1 MAAVP
6 PHASEENKCRTR
18 IRIPQK
24 FRRTRN
30 SRRKKKRPARRRFGV
45 RYLIIGL
52 VVIVGGIFA
61 FREVH
66 QRLIYVYEYDARI
79 AGDMVTVSSRVAGW
93 VTKLPVSEG
102 ALIDGDQMLVK
113 IDDRE
118 SRLLIKQLQAQK
130 DAIAAQRARLVSERK
145 LVDSQTK
152 TRVNTQ
158 LAAVNAAAATVSSL
172 KPQLD
177 NAKSQLEQDEALFR
191 KKVIARRQ
199 FDQTRTTMQRIDGEY
214 RTRVAELEEARNK
227 LREAR
232 ADRQRLSVLDSEI
245 NILVHE
251 EDELQA
257 QLERQR
263 LDLKDRTIG
272 SPVQGVVDRV
282 FVEEGEYVTPGQR
295 LLLVHDPKKV
305 WIDAN
310 VKETDIRKV
319 KIGQTVDV
327 TVDAFPDK
335 KFAGK
340 VIAIG
345 NAATSEFALLPT
357 PNPSGNFTKIT
368 QRLRVR
374 VAIDQEQ
381 NLLRPGMMVEVFI
394 DVR

>member
-1 MAAVP
+1 MRARITVSDADKETAE
-6 PHASEENKCRTR
+6 ASEDEEK
-18 IRIPQK
+18 
-24 FRRTRN
+24 
-30 SRRKKKRPARRRFGV
+30 SSESKRPSRRRFGV
-45 RYLIIGL
+45 RYIIIGL

-66 QRLIYVYEYDARI
+66 QRIIYVYEYDARI

-93 VTKLPVSEG
+93 VTKLPVTEG
-102 ALIDGDQMLVK
+102 QLVDGNQMLIKV
-113 IDDRE
+113 DDRE
-118 SRLLIKQLQAQK
+118 SNLLIKQLQAQK
-130 DAIAAQRARLVSERK
+130 DAIAGQRDRLVAERK
-145 LVDSQTK
+145 LVDSQTE

-158 LAAVNAAAATVSSL
+158 LAAVNAAKATVSAL
-172 KPQLD
+172 KPQLV
-177 NAKSQLEQDEALFR
+177 NAQSQLAQDQALFK
-191 KKVIARRQ
+191 KKVISRRQ

-232 ADRQRLSVLDSEI
+232 AETQRLAVLDSEI
-245 NILVHE
+245 IILIHE
-251 EDELQA
+251 EDELKA

-272 SPVQGVVDRV
+272 SPLTGVVDRV

-305 WIDAN
+305 WIEAN

-319 KIGQTVDV
+319 KVGQVADI

-335 KFAGK
+335 EFKGH

>member
-1 MAAVP
+1 M
-6 PHASEENKCRTR
+6 SDENKDKNEDKDNGEISETEEETSSAKG
-18 IRIPQK
+18 PK
-24 FRRTRN
+24 RRG
-30 SRRKKKRPARRRFGV
+30 FGI

-52 VVIVGGIFA
+52 VVIVGGVFA

-93 VTKLPVSEG
+93 VTKLPVTEG
-102 ALIDGDQMLVK
+102 QRINADQMLVK

-118 SRLLIKQLQAQK
+118 SRLLVKQLEAQR
-130 DAIAAQRARLVSERK
+130 DAIKARRDRLVRQRS
-145 LVDSQTK
+145 LVDVQTK
-152 TRVNTQ
+152 SRVNTQ
-158 LAAVNAAAATVSSL
+158 LAAVNAADATVDAL
-172 KPQLD
+172 KPQLE
-177 NAKSQLEQDEALFR
+177 NARSNFAREKALFK
-191 KKVIARRQ
+191 KKVISRRQ
-199 FDQTRTTMQRIDGEY
+199 FDQTRTTMQQVDGEY
-214 RTRVAELEEARNK
+214 RTSVAELEEARNR

-232 ADRQRLSVLDSEI
+232 ADQQQLAVLDSEI
-245 NILVHE
+245 EILVHE
-251 EDELQA
+251 ENELYA
-257 QLERQR
+257 QIERQR
-263 LDLKDRTIG
+263 LDRADRTIG
-272 SPVQGVVDRV
+272 SPVNGVVDRV

-295 LLLVHDPKKV
+295 LLLVHDPKRV

-319 KIGQTVDV
+319 KIGQMADV

-335 KFAGK
+335 KFSGK

>member
-1 MAAVP
+1 
-6 PHASEENKCRTR
+6 
-18 IRIPQK
+18 
-24 FRRTRN
+24 
-30 SRRKKKRPARRRFGV
+30 
-45 RYLIIGL
+45 
-52 VVIVGGIFA
+52 
-61 FREVH
+61 
-66 QRLIYVYEYDARI
+66 
-79 AGDMVTVSSRVAGW
+79 
-93 VTKLPVSEG
+93 VTKLPVTEG
-102 ALIDGDQMLVK
+102 QLVDGNQMLIKV
-113 IDDRE
+113 DDRE
-118 SRLLIKQLQAQK
+118 SNLLIKQLQAQK
-130 DAIAAQRARLVSERK
+130 DAISGQRDRLIAERK
-145 LVDSQTK
+145 LVDSQTE

-158 LAAVNAAAATVSSL
+158 LASVNAAKATVSAL
-172 KPQLD
+172 KPQLE
-177 NAKSQLEQDEALFR
+177 NAQSQLAQDQALFK
-191 KKVIARRQ
+191 KKVISRRQ

-227 LREAR
+227 LREVR
-232 ADRQRLSVLDSEI
+232 AETQRLAVLDSEI
-245 NILVHE
+245 VILIHE
-251 EDELQA
+251 EDELKA
-257 QLERQR
+257 QLDRQR

-272 SPVQGVVDRV
+272 SPVTGVVDRV

-310 VKETDIRKV
+310 VKETDIRKIKV
-319 KIGQTVDV
+319 GQVADV

-335 KFAGK
+335 EFKGR

-381 NLLRPGMMVEVFI
+381 NMLRPGMMVEVFI

>member
-1 MAAVP
+1 MRARKTVSDADKETAE
-6 PHASEENKCRTR
+6 ASEDEEKSSESKR
-18 IRIPQK
+18 P
-24 FRRTRN
+24 
-30 SRRKKKRPARRRFGV
+30 SRRHFGV
-45 RYLIIGL
+45 RYIMIGL

-61 FREVH
+61 FREIH
-66 QRLIYVYEYDARI
+66 QRIIYVYEYDARI

-93 VTKLPVSEG
+93 VTKLPVTEG
-102 ALIDGDQMLVK
+102 QLVDGNQMLIKV
-113 IDDRE
+113 DDRE
-118 SRLLIKQLQAQK
+118 SNLLIKQLQAQK
-130 DAIAAQRARLVSERK
+130 DAISGQRDRLIAERK
-145 LVDSQTK
+145 LVDSQTE

-158 LAAVNAAAATVSSL
+158 LASVNAAKATVSAL
-172 KPQLD
+172 KPQLE
-177 NAKSQLEQDEALFR
+177 NAQSQLAQDQALFK
-191 KKVIARRQ
+191 KKVISRRQ

-227 LREAR
+227 LREVR
-232 ADRQRLSVLDSEI
+232 AETQRLAVLDSEI
-245 NILVHE
+245 VILIHE
-251 EDELQA
+251 EDELKA
-257 QLERQR
+257 QLDRQR

-272 SPVQGVVDRV
+272 SPVTGVVDRV

-310 VKETDIRKV
+310 VKETDIRKIKV
-319 KIGQTVDV
+319 GQVADV

-335 KFAGK
+335 EFKGR

-381 NLLRPGMMVEVFI
+381 NMLRPGMMVEVFI

>member
-1 MAAVP
+1 MSDADKDTP
-6 PHASEENKCRTR
+6 EASEDEE
-18 IRIPQK
+18 Q
-24 FRRTRN
+24 
-30 SRRKKKRPARRRFGV
+30 SSDKKRPERRRFGV

-102 ALIDGDQMLVK
+102 ELIDGDQMLVK

-130 DAIAAQRARLVSERK
+130 DAIAAQRARMVSERK
-145 LVDSQTK
+145 LVDSQTE

-214 RTRVAELEEARNK
+214 RTRVAEQEEARNK

-340 VIAIG
+340 VTAIG

>member
-1 MAAVP
+1 M
-6 PHASEENKCRTR
+6 SDENKDKNEDKDKEEISETEEKTSSAKG
-18 IRIPQK
+18 PK
-24 FRRTRN
+24 RRG
-30 SRRKKKRPARRRFGV
+30 FGI

-52 VVIVGGIFA
+52 VVIVGGVFA

-93 VTKLPVSEG
+93 VTKLPVTEG
-102 ALIDGDQMLVK
+102 QRINADQMLVK

-118 SRLLIKQLQAQK
+118 SRLLVKQLEAQR
-130 DAIAAQRARLVSERK
+130 DAIKARRDRLVRQRS
-145 LVDSQTK
+145 LVDVQTK
-152 TRVNTQ
+152 SRVNTQ
-158 LAAVNAAAATVSSL
+158 LAAVNAADATVDAL
-172 KPQLD
+172 KPQLE
-177 NAKSQLEQDEALFR
+177 NARSNFAREKALFK
-191 KKVIARRQ
+191 KKVISRRQ
-199 FDQTRTTMQRIDGEY
+199 FDQTRTTMQKVDGEY
-214 RTRVAELEEARNK
+214 RTSVAELEEARNR

-232 ADRQRLSVLDSEI
+232 ADQQQLAVLDSEI
-245 NILVHE
+245 EILVHE
-251 EDELQA
+251 ENELYA
-257 QLERQR
+257 QIERQR
-263 LDLKDRTIG
+263 LDRADRTIG
-272 SPVQGVVDRV
+272 SPVNGVVDRV

-295 LLLVHDPKKV
+295 LLLVHDPKRV

-319 KIGQTVDV
+319 KIGQMADV

-335 KFAGK
+335 KFSGK

>member
-1 MAAVP
+1 MSDEDKDKV
-6 PHASEENKCRTR
+6 SEEDSDKEEQSETEKDSSSAQR
-18 IRIPQK
+18 PK
-24 FRRTRN
+24 RR
-30 SRRKKKRPARRRFGV
+30 SFGI

-52 VVIVGGIFA
+52 VVIVGGVFA

-93 VTKLPVSEG
+93 VTALPVTEG
-102 ALIDGDQMLVK
+102 QLINSGQMLVK

-118 SRLLIKQLQAQK
+118 SKLLVKQLEAQR
-130 DAIAAQRARLVSERK
+130 DAIKAQRDRLVTQRS
-145 LVDSQTK
+145 LVDVQTK
-152 TRVNTQ
+152 SRVNTQ
-158 LAAVNAAAATVSSL
+158 LAAVNAAAATVDAL
-172 KPQLD
+172 KPQLE
-177 NAKSQLEQDEALFR
+177 NARSNFAREKELFK
-191 KKVIARRQ
+191 KKVISRRQ
-199 FDQTRTTMQRIDGEY
+199 FDQTRTTMQQVDGEY
-214 RTRVAELEEARNK
+214 RTSVAELEEARNR

-232 ADRQRLSVLDSEI
+232 AYQHQLAVLDSEI
-245 NILVHE
+245 EILVHE
-251 EDELQA
+251 ENELYA
-257 QLERQR
+257 QIDRQR
-263 LDLKDRTIG
+263 LDRADRTIG
-272 SPVQGVVDRV
+272 SPVNGVVDRV

-295 LLLVHDPKKV
+295 LLLVHDPKRV

-319 KIGQTVDV
+319 KIGQVADV

-335 KFAGK
+335 KFSGK

>member
-1 MAAVP
+1 M
-6 PHASEENKCRTR
+6 SDENKDKNEDKDNEEISETEEETSSAKG
-18 IRIPQK
+18 PK
-24 FRRTRN
+24 RRG
-30 SRRKKKRPARRRFGV
+30 FGI

-52 VVIVGGIFA
+52 VVIVGGVFA

-93 VTKLPVSEG
+93 VTKLPVTEG
-102 ALIDGDQMLVK
+102 QRINADQMLVK

-118 SRLLIKQLQAQK
+118 SRLLVKQLEAQR
-130 DAIAAQRARLVSERK
+130 DAIKARRDRLVRQRS
-145 LVDSQTK
+145 LVDVQTK
-152 TRVNTQ
+152 SRVNTQ
-158 LAAVNAAAATVSSL
+158 LAAVNAADATVDAL
-172 KPQLD
+172 KPQLE
-177 NAKSQLEQDEALFR
+177 NARSNFAREKALFK
-191 KKVIARRQ
+191 KKVISRRQ
-199 FDQTRTTMQRIDGEY
+199 FDQTRTTMQQVDGEY
-214 RTRVAELEEARNK
+214 RTSVAELEEARNR

-232 ADRQRLSVLDSEI
+232 ADQQQLAVLDSEI
-245 NILVHE
+245 EILVHE
-251 EDELQA
+251 ENELYA
-257 QLERQR
+257 QIERQR
-263 LDLKDRTIG
+263 LDRADRTIG
-272 SPVQGVVDRV
+272 SPVNGVVDRV

-295 LLLVHDPKKV
+295 LLLVHDPKRV

-319 KIGQTVDV
+319 KIGQMADV

-335 KFAGK
+335 KFSGK

>member
-1 MAAVP
+1 MSDEDQDKEKEEP
-6 PHASEENKCRTR
+6 SETEEETSSAKR
-18 IRIPQK
+18 P
-24 FRRTRN
+24 
-30 SRRKKKRPARRRFGV
+30 SRRKFGV

-93 VTKLPVSEG
+93 VTALPVTEG
-102 ALIDGDQMLVK
+102 QLINADQMLVK

-118 SRLLIKQLQAQK
+118 SKLLVKQLEAQR
-130 DAIAAQRARLVSERK
+130 DAIKAQRDRLVTQRS
-145 LVDSQTK
+145 LVDVQTK
-152 TRVNTQ
+152 SRVNTQ
-158 LAAVNAAAATVSSL
+158 LAAVNAAAATVDAL
-172 KPQLD
+172 KPQLE
-177 NAKSQLEQDEALFR
+177 NAQSNFKREESLFK
-191 KKVIARRQ
+191 KKVISRRQ
-199 FDQTRTTMQRIDGEY
+199 FEQTRTTMQQVDGEY
-214 RTRVAELEEARNK
+214 RTSVAELEEARNR

-232 ADRQRLSVLDSEI
+232 ADQQKLAVLDSEI
-245 NILVHE
+245 EILVHE
-251 EDELQA
+251 ENELNA
-257 QLERQR
+257 QIERQR
-263 LDLKDRTIG
+263 LDRADRTIG
-272 SPVQGVVDRV
+272 SPANGVVDRV

>member
-1 MAAVP
+1 MSDADKDTP
-6 PHASEENKCRTR
+6 EASEDEE
-18 IRIPQK
+18 Q
-24 FRRTRN
+24 
-30 SRRKKKRPARRRFGV
+30 SSEKKRPARRRFGV

-52 VVIVGGIFA
+52 VVIIGGIFA

-102 ALIDGDQMLVK
+102 ELIAGDQMLVK

-145 LVDSQTK
+145 LVDIQTE

>member
-1 MAAVP
+1 MSDADKETAE
-6 PHASEENKCRTR
+6 ASEDEEKSSESKS
-18 IRIPQK
+18 P
-24 FRRTRN
+24 
-30 SRRKKKRPARRRFGV
+30 SRRRFGV
-45 RYLIIGL
+45 RYIIIGL

-66 QRLIYVYEYDARI
+66 QRIIYVYEYDARI

-93 VTKLPVSEG
+93 VTKLPVTEG
-102 ALIDGDQMLVK
+102 QMVDGDQMLIKV
-113 IDDRE
+113 DDRE
-118 SRLLIKQLQAQK
+118 SNLLIKQLQAQK
-130 DAIAAQRARLVSERK
+130 DAIAGQRDRLVAERK
-145 LVDSQTK
+145 LVDSQTE

-158 LAAVNAAAATVSSL
+158 LAAVNAAKATVSAL
-172 KPQLD
+172 KPQLE
-177 NAKSQLEQDEALFR
+177 NAQSQLAQDQALFK
-191 KKVIARRQ
+191 KKVISRRQ

-232 ADRQRLSVLDSEI
+232 AETQRLAVLDSEI
-245 NILVHE
+245 IILIHE
-251 EDELQA
+251 EDELKA

-272 SPVQGVVDRV
+272 SPVTGVVDRV

-319 KIGQTVDV
+319 KVGQVADI

-335 KFAGK
+335 KFKGR

>member
-1 MAAVP
+1 MSDADKETAE
-6 PHASEENKCRTR
+6 ASEDEEK
-18 IRIPQK
+18 
-24 FRRTRN
+24 
-30 SRRKKKRPARRRFGV
+30 SSESKRPSRRRFGV
-45 RYLIIGL
+45 RYIIIGL

-66 QRLIYVYEYDARI
+66 QRIIYVYEYDARI

-93 VTKLPVSEG
+93 VTKLPVTEG
-102 ALIDGDQMLVK
+102 QLVDGNQMLIKV
-113 IDDRE
+113 DDRE
-118 SRLLIKQLQAQK
+118 SNLLIKQLQAQK
-130 DAIAAQRARLVSERK
+130 DAIAGQRDRLVAERK
-145 LVDSQTK
+145 LVDSQTE

-158 LAAVNAAAATVSSL
+158 LAAVNAAKATVSAL
-172 KPQLD
+172 KPQLV
-177 NAKSQLEQDEALFR
+177 NAQSQLAQDQALFK
-191 KKVIARRQ
+191 KKVISRRQ

-232 ADRQRLSVLDSEI
+232 AETQRLAVLDSEI
-245 NILVHE
+245 IILIHE
-251 EDELQA
+251 EDELKA

-272 SPVQGVVDRV
+272 SPLTGVVDRV

-305 WIDAN
+305 WIEAN

-319 KIGQTVDV
+319 KVGQVADI

-335 KFAGK
+335 EFKGH

>member
-1 MAAVP
+1 MSDADKDTP
-6 PHASEENKCRTR
+6 KASEDDEQSSE
-18 IRIPQK
+18 I
-24 FRRTRN
+24 
-30 SRRKKKRPARRRFGV
+30 KRPARRRFGV

-52 VVIVGGIFA
+52 VVIIGGIFA
-61 FREVH
+61 SREIH

-93 VTKLPVSEG
+93 VTKLPISEG
-102 ALIDGDQMLVK
+102 ELIAGDQMLVK

-145 LVDSQTK
+145 LVDGQTE

-177 NAKSQLEQDEALFR
+177 NAKSQLKQDKALFQ

-335 KFAGK
+335 KFVGK
-340 VIAIG
+340 VVAIG

-374 VAIDQEQ
+374 VAIEQEQ
-381 NLLRPGMMVEVFI
+381 KLLRPGMMVEVYI

>member
-1 MAAVP
+1 MSDADKETAE
-6 PHASEENKCRTR
+6 ASEDEEKSSESKR
-18 IRIPQK
+18 P
-24 FRRTRN
+24 
-30 SRRKKKRPARRRFGV
+30 SRRHFGV
-45 RYLIIGL
+45 RYIMIGL

-61 FREVH
+61 FREIH
-66 QRLIYVYEYDARI
+66 QRIIYVYEYDARI

-93 VTKLPVSEG
+93 VTKLPVTEG
-102 ALIDGDQMLVK
+102 QLVDGNQMLIKV
-113 IDDRE
+113 DDRE
-118 SRLLIKQLQAQK
+118 SNLLIKQLQAQK
-130 DAIAAQRARLVSERK
+130 DAISGQRDRLIAERK
-145 LVDSQTK
+145 LVDSQTE

-158 LAAVNAAAATVSSL
+158 LASVNAAKATVSAL
-172 KPQLD
+172 KPQLE
-177 NAKSQLEQDEALFR
+177 NAQSQLAQDQALFK
-191 KKVIARRQ
+191 KKVISRRQ

-227 LREAR
+227 LREVR
-232 ADRQRLSVLDSEI
+232 AETQRLAVLDSEI
-245 NILVHE
+245 VILIHE
-251 EDELQA
+251 EDELKA
-257 QLERQR
+257 QLDRQR

-272 SPVQGVVDRV
+272 SPVTGVVDRV

-310 VKETDIRKV
+310 VKETDIRKIKV
-319 KIGQTVDV
+319 GQVADV

-335 KFAGK
+335 EFKGR

-381 NLLRPGMMVEVFI
+381 NMLRPGMMVEVFI

>member
-1 MAAVP
+1 
-6 PHASEENKCRTR
+6 
-18 IRIPQK
+18 
-24 FRRTRN
+24 
-30 SRRKKKRPARRRFGV
+30 
-45 RYLIIGL
+45 
-52 VVIVGGIFA
+52 
-61 FREVH
+61 
-66 QRLIYVYEYDARI
+66 
-79 AGDMVTVSSRVAGW
+79 MVTVSSRSWMA
-93 VTKLPVSEG
+93 TKLPVSEG

-118 SRLLIKQLQAQK
+118 SRHIKQLQAQK
-130 DAIAAQRARLVSERK
+130 AAIAAQRARLVSERK

-158 LAAVNAAAATVSSL
+158 LAAVNVAAPRFLLETSVGKRQA
-172 KPQLD
+172 
-177 NAKSQLEQDEALFR
+177 QLEQDKALFG

-282 FVEEGEYVTPGQR
+282 FVEEGEYVTPGAAPAIGPRPEEGLDRREREGNRYSEGEDRSDGRCYRGCLSRQ
-295 LLLVHDPKKV
+295 
-305 WIDAN
+305 
-310 VKETDIRKV
+310 EIR
-319 KIGQTVDV
+319 
-327 TVDAFPDK
+327 
-335 KFAGK
+335 GK

-381 NLLRPGMMVEVFI
+381 NPSARHDGRSLH
-394 DVR
+394 

>member
-1 MAAVP
+1 MSDEDKDKV
-6 PHASEENKCRTR
+6 SEEDSDKEEQSETEKDSSSAQR
-18 IRIPQK
+18 PK
-24 FRRTRN
+24 RR
-30 SRRKKKRPARRRFGV
+30 SFGI

-52 VVIVGGIFA
+52 VVIVGGVFA

-93 VTKLPVSEG
+93 VTALPVTEG
-102 ALIDGDQMLVK
+102 QLINSDQMLVK

-118 SRLLIKQLQAQK
+118 SKLLVKQLEAQR
-130 DAIAAQRARLVSERK
+130 DAIKAQRDRLVTQRS
-145 LVDSQTK
+145 LVDVQTK
-152 TRVNTQ
+152 SRVNTQ
-158 LAAVNAAAATVSSL
+158 LAAVNAAAATVDAL
-172 KPQLD
+172 KPQLE
-177 NAKSQLEQDEALFR
+177 NARSNFAREKELFK
-191 KKVIARRQ
+191 KKVISRRQ
-199 FDQTRTTMQRIDGEY
+199 FDQTRTTMQQVDGEY
-214 RTRVAELEEARNK
+214 RTSVAELEEARNR

-232 ADRQRLSVLDSEI
+232 ADQQQLAVLDSEI
-245 NILVHE
+245 EILVHE
-251 EDELQA
+251 ENELYA
-257 QLERQR
+257 QIDRQR
-263 LDLKDRTIG
+263 LDRADRTIG
-272 SPVQGVVDRV
+272 SPVNGVVDRV

-295 LLLVHDPKKV
+295 LLLVHDPKRV

-319 KIGQTVDV
+319 KIGQVADV

-335 KFAGK
+335 KFSGK

>member
-1 MAAVP
+1 VSDAEKETAET
-6 PHASEENKCRTR
+6 SEDEENSSK
-18 IRIPQK
+18 
-24 FRRTRN
+24 
-30 SRRKKKRPARRRFGV
+30 SKRPSQRRFGV
-45 RYLIIGL
+45 RYIIIGL

-66 QRLIYVYEYDARI
+66 QRIIYVYEYDARI

-93 VTKLPVSEG
+93 VTELPVTEG
-102 ALIDGDQMLVK
+102 QLVGGNQMLIKV
-113 IDDRE
+113 DDRE
-118 SRLLIKQLQAQK
+118 SNLLIKQLQARK
-130 DAIAAQRARLVSERK
+130 AAVAGQRDRLVAERK
-145 LVDSQTK
+145 LVDSQTE

-158 LAAVNAAAATVSSL
+158 LAAVNAAKATVSAL
-172 KPQLD
+172 KPQLE
-177 NAKSQLEQDEALFR
+177 NAQSQLAQDQALFK
-191 KKVIARRQ
+191 KKVISRRQ

-232 ADRQRLSVLDSEI
+232 AETQRLAVLDSEI
-245 NILVHE
+245 VILIHK
-251 EDELQA
+251 EDELKA
-257 QLERQR
+257 QLDRQR
-263 LDLKDRTIG
+263 LDLEDRTIG
-272 SPVQGVVDRV
+272 SPVTGVVDRV
-282 FVEEGEYVTPGQR
+282 FVEKGEYVTPGQR

-310 VKETDIRKV
+310 VKETDIRKIKV
-319 KIGQTVDV
+319 GQIADV

-335 KFAGK
+335 EFKGR

-345 NAATSEFALLPT
+345 NSATSEFALLPT

>member
-1 MAAVP
+1 M
-6 PHASEENKCRTR
+6 SEEDKDTE
-18 IRIPQK
+18 
-24 FRRTRN
+24 
-30 SRRKKKRPARRRFGV
+30 KKETAGSTDNDGQSTEKKPPRRRGFGL

-52 VVIVGGIFA
+52 VVIVGGVFA

-93 VTKLPVSEG
+93 VTHLPVSEG
-102 ALIDGDQMLVK
+102 ETIDGDQVLIK
-113 IDDRE
+113 IDNRE

-130 DAIAAQRARLVSERK
+130 EAISAQRDRLVSERK

-158 LAAVNAAAATVSSL
+158 LAAVNAAAATVSAL

-177 NAKSQLEQDEALFR
+177 NAKSQLKQDQALFR
-191 KKVIARRQ
+191 KKVISRRQ

-227 LREAR
+227 LREER
-232 ADRQRLSVLDSEI
+232 AERQRLSVLDNEI

-272 SPVQGVVDRV
+272 SPLSGVVDRV
-282 FVEEGEYVTPGQR
+282 FVEAGEYVTPGQR

-319 KIGQTVDV
+319 KIGQLVDV
-327 TVDAFPDK
+327 TVAAFPDK
-335 KFAGK
+335 KFAGE

-374 VAIDQEQ
+374 IAIDQEQ

>member
-1 MAAVP
+1 V
-6 PHASEENKCRTR
+6 SDENKDKNEDKDNEEISETEEETSSAKG
-18 IRIPQK
+18 PK
-24 FRRTRN
+24 RRG
-30 SRRKKKRPARRRFGV
+30 FGI

-52 VVIVGGIFA
+52 VVIVGGVFA

-93 VTKLPVSEG
+93 VTKLPVTEG
-102 ALIDGDQMLVK
+102 QRINADQMLVK

-118 SRLLIKQLQAQK
+118 SRLLVKQLEAQR
-130 DAIAAQRARLVSERK
+130 DAIKARRDRLVRQRS
-145 LVDSQTK
+145 LVDVQTK
-152 TRVNTQ
+152 SRVNTQ
-158 LAAVNAAAATVSSL
+158 LAAVNAADATVDAL
-172 KPQLD
+172 KPQLE
-177 NAKSQLEQDEALFR
+177 NARSNFAREKALFK
-191 KKVIARRQ
+191 KKVISRRQ
-199 FDQTRTTMQRIDGEY
+199 FDQTRTTMQQVDGEY
-214 RTRVAELEEARNK
+214 RTSVAELEEARNR

-232 ADRQRLSVLDSEI
+232 ADQQQLAVLDSEI
-245 NILVHE
+245 EILVHE
-251 EDELQA
+251 ENELYA
-257 QLERQR
+257 QIERQR
-263 LDLKDRTIG
+263 LDRADRTIG
-272 SPVQGVVDRV
+272 SPVNGVVDRV

-295 LLLVHDPKKV
+295 LLLVHDPKRV

-319 KIGQTVDV
+319 KIGQMADV

-335 KFAGK
+335 KFSGK

>member
-1 MAAVP
+1 MSDEDKDKV
-6 PHASEENKCRTR
+6 SEEDSDKEETSKTEKDSSSAQR
-18 IRIPQK
+18 PK
-24 FRRTRN
+24 RR
-30 SRRKKKRPARRRFGV
+30 SFGI

-52 VVIVGGIFA
+52 VVIVGGVFA

-93 VTKLPVSEG
+93 VTALPVTEG
-102 ALIDGDQMLVK
+102 QLINSDQMLVK

-118 SRLLIKQLQAQK
+118 SKLLVKQLEAQR
-130 DAIAAQRARLVSERK
+130 DAIKAQRDRLITQRS
-145 LVDSQTK
+145 LVDVQTK
-152 TRVNTQ
+152 SRVNTQ
-158 LAAVNAAAATVSSL
+158 LAAVNAAAATVDAL
-172 KPQLD
+172 KPQLE
-177 NAKSQLEQDEALFR
+177 NARSNFAREKALFK
-191 KKVIARRQ
+191 KKVISRRQ
-199 FDQTRTTMQRIDGEY
+199 FDQTRTTMQQVDGEY
-214 RTRVAELEEARNK
+214 RTSVAELEEARNR

-232 ADRQRLSVLDSEI
+232 ADQQQLAVLDSEI
-245 NILVHE
+245 EILVHE
-251 EDELQA
+251 ENELYA
-257 QLERQR
+257 QIDRQR
-263 LDLKDRTIG
+263 LDRADRTIG
-272 SPVQGVVDRV
+272 SPVNGVVDRV

-295 LLLVHDPKKV
+295 LLLVHDPKRV

-310 VKETDIRKV
+310 VKETDIRKI
-319 KIGQTVDV
+319 KIGQVADV

-335 KFAGK
+335 KFSGK

>member
-1 MAAVP
+1 VSDADKETAE
-6 PHASEENKCRTR
+6 ASEDEGKSSESKRL
-18 IRIPQK
+18 
-24 FRRTRN
+24 
-30 SRRKKKRPARRRFGV
+30 SRRGFGV
-45 RYLIIGL
+45 RYIIIGL

-66 QRLIYVYEYDARI
+66 QRIIYVYEYDARI

-93 VTKLPVSEG
+93 VTKLPVTEG
-102 ALIDGDQMLVK
+102 QLVDGNQMLIKV
-113 IDDRE
+113 DDRE
-118 SRLLIKQLQAQK
+118 SNLLIKQLQAQK
-130 DAIAAQRARLVSERK
+130 DAIAGQRDRLVAERK
-145 LVDSQTK
+145 LVDSQTE

-158 LAAVNAAAATVSSL
+158 LASVNAAKATVSAL
-172 KPQLD
+172 KPQLV
-177 NAKSQLEQDEALFR
+177 NAQSQLAQDQALFK
-191 KKVIARRQ
+191 KKVISRRQ

-232 ADRQRLSVLDSEI
+232 AETQRLAVLDSEI
-245 NILVHE
+245 VILIHE
-251 EDELQA
+251 EDELKA

-272 SPVQGVVDRV
+272 SPVTGVVDRV

-319 KIGQTVDV
+319 KVGQVADV

-335 KFAGK
+335 KFKGR

>member
-1 MAAVP
+1 MSDADKETAE
-6 PHASEENKCRTR
+6 ASEDEEK
-18 IRIPQK
+18 
-24 FRRTRN
+24 
-30 SRRKKKRPARRRFGV
+30 SSESKRPSRRRFGV
-45 RYLIIGL
+45 RYIIIGL

-66 QRLIYVYEYDARI
+66 QRIIYVYEYDARI

-93 VTKLPVSEG
+93 VTKLPVTEG
-102 ALIDGDQMLVK
+102 QLVDGNQMLIKV
-113 IDDRE
+113 DDRE
-118 SRLLIKQLQAQK
+118 SNLLIKQLQAQK
-130 DAIAAQRARLVSERK
+130 DAIAGQRDRLVAERK
-145 LVDSQTK
+145 LVDSQTE

-158 LAAVNAAAATVSSL
+158 LAAVNAAKATVSAL
-172 KPQLD
+172 KPQLV
-177 NAKSQLEQDEALFR
+177 NAQSQLAQDQALFD
-191 KKVIARRQ
+191 KKVISRRQ

-232 ADRQRLSVLDSEI
+232 AETQRLAVLDSEI
-245 NILVHE
+245 IILIHE
-251 EDELQA
+251 EDELKA

-272 SPVQGVVDRV
+272 SPLTGVVDRV

-305 WIDAN
+305 WIEAN

-319 KIGQTVDV
+319 KVGQVADI

-335 KFAGK
+335 EFKGH

>member
-1 MAAVP
+1 MSDADKETAE
-6 PHASEENKCRTR
+6 ASEDEETSSESKS
-18 IRIPQK
+18 P
-24 FRRTRN
+24 
-30 SRRKKKRPARRRFGV
+30 SRRRFGV
-45 RYLIIGL
+45 RYIIIGL

-66 QRLIYVYEYDARI
+66 QRIIYVYEYDARI

-93 VTKLPVSEG
+93 VTKLPVTEG
-102 ALIDGDQMLVK
+102 QMVDGDQMLIKV
-113 IDDRE
+113 DDRE
-118 SRLLIKQLQAQK
+118 SNLLIKQLQAQK
-130 DAIAAQRARLVSERK
+130 DAIAGQRDRLVAERK
-145 LVDSQTK
+145 LVDSQTE

-158 LAAVNAAAATVSSL
+158 LAAVNAAKATVSAL
-172 KPQLD
+172 KPQLE
-177 NAKSQLEQDEALFR
+177 NAQSQLAQDQALFK
-191 KKVIARRQ
+191 KKVISRRQ

-232 ADRQRLSVLDSEI
+232 AETQRLAVLDSEI
-245 NILVHE
+245 IILIHE
-251 EDELQA
+251 EDELKA

-272 SPVQGVVDRV
+272 SPVTGVVDRV

-319 KIGQTVDV
+319 KVGQVADI

-335 KFAGK
+335 KFKGR

>member
-1 MAAVP
+1 MSDADKETAE
-6 PHASEENKCRTR
+6 ASEDEETSSESKS
-18 IRIPQK
+18 P
-24 FRRTRN
+24 
-30 SRRKKKRPARRRFGV
+30 SRRRFGV
-45 RYLIIGL
+45 RYIIIGL

-66 QRLIYVYEYDARI
+66 QRIIYVYEYDARI

-93 VTKLPVSEG
+93 VTKLPVTEG
-102 ALIDGDQMLVK
+102 QLVDGNQMLIKV
-113 IDDRE
+113 DDRE
-118 SRLLIKQLQAQK
+118 SNLLIKQLQAQK
-130 DAIAAQRARLVSERK
+130 DAIAGQRDRLVAERK
-145 LVDSQTK
+145 LVDSQTE

-158 LAAVNAAAATVSSL
+158 LAAVNAAKATVSGL
-172 KPQLD
+172 KPQLV
-177 NAKSQLEQDEALFR
+177 NAQSQLAQDQALFK
-191 KKVIARRQ
+191 KKVISRRQ

-232 ADRQRLSVLDSEI
+232 AETQRLAVLDSEI
-245 NILVHE
+245 IILIHE
-251 EDELQA
+251 EDELKA

-272 SPVQGVVDRV
+272 SPLTGVVDRV

-305 WIDAN
+305 WIEAN

-319 KIGQTVDV
+319 KVGQVADI

-335 KFAGK
+335 QFKGR

>member
-1 MAAVP
+1 MSDADKDTP
-6 PHASEENKCRTR
+6 EASEDEE
-18 IRIPQK
+18 Q
-24 FRRTRN
+24 
-30 SRRKKKRPARRRFGV
+30 SSDKKRHARRRFGV

-102 ALIDGDQMLVK
+102 ELIDGDQMLVK

-145 LVDSQTK
+145 LVDSQTE

-214 RTRVAELEEARNK
+214 RTRVAEQEEARNK

-232 ADRQRLSVLDSEI
+232 ADRQRLSVFDSEI

>member
-1 MAAVP
+1 MSDEDKDKV
-6 PHASEENKCRTR
+6 SEEDNDKEETSETEKDSSSAQR
-18 IRIPQK
+18 PK
-24 FRRTRN
+24 RR
-30 SRRKKKRPARRRFGV
+30 SFGI

-52 VVIVGGIFA
+52 VVIVGGVFA

-93 VTKLPVSEG
+93 VTALPVTEG
-102 ALIDGDQMLVK
+102 QLINSDQMLVK

-118 SRLLIKQLQAQK
+118 SKLLVKQLEAQR
-130 DAIAAQRARLVSERK
+130 DAIKAQRDRLITQRS
-145 LVDSQTK
+145 LVDVQTK
-152 TRVNTQ
+152 SRVNTQ
-158 LAAVNAAAATVSSL
+158 LAAVNAAAATVDAL
-172 KPQLD
+172 KPQLE
-177 NAKSQLEQDEALFR
+177 NARSNFAREKELFK
-191 KKVIARRQ
+191 KKVISRRQ
-199 FDQTRTTMQRIDGEY
+199 FDQTRTTMQQVDGEY
-214 RTRVAELEEARNK
+214 RTSVAELEEARNR

-232 ADRQRLSVLDSEI
+232 ADQQQLAVLDSEI
-245 NILVHE
+245 EILVHE
-251 EDELQA
+251 ENELYA
-257 QLERQR
+257 QIDRQR
-263 LDLKDRTIG
+263 LDRADRTIG
-272 SPVQGVVDRV
+272 SPVNGVVDRV

-295 LLLVHDPKKV
+295 LLLVHDPKRV

-319 KIGQTVDV
+319 KIGQVANV

-335 KFAGK
+335 KFSGK

>member
-1 MAAVP
+1 MRARITVSDADKETAE
-6 PHASEENKCRTR
+6 ASEDEENSSKSKR
-18 IRIPQK
+18 P
-24 FRRTRN
+24 
-30 SRRKKKRPARRRFGV
+30 SRRSFGV
-45 RYLIIGL
+45 RYIIIGL

-66 QRLIYVYEYDARI
+66 QRIIYVYEYDARI

-93 VTKLPVSEG
+93 VTELPVTEG
-102 ALIDGDQMLVK
+102 QLIGGNQMLIKV
-113 IDDRE
+113 DDRE
-118 SRLLIKQLQAQK
+118 SNLLIKQLQARK
-130 DAIAAQRARLVSERK
+130 AAIAGQRDRLVAERK
-145 LVDSQTK
+145 LVDSQTE

-158 LAAVNAAAATVSSL
+158 LAAVNAAKATVSAL
-172 KPQLD
+172 KPQLE
-177 NAKSQLEQDEALFR
+177 NAQSQLAQDQALFK
-191 KKVIARRQ
+191 KKVISRRQ

-232 ADRQRLSVLDSEI
+232 AETQRLAVLDSEI
-245 NILVHE
+245 VILIHK
-251 EDELQA
+251 EDELKA
-257 QLERQR
+257 QLDRQR
-263 LDLKDRTIG
+263 LDLEDRTIG
-272 SPVQGVVDRV
+272 SPVTGVVDRV
-282 FVEEGEYVTPGQR
+282 FVEKGEYVTPGQR

-310 VKETDIRKV
+310 VKETDIRKIKV
-319 KIGQTVDV
+319 GQIADV

-335 KFAGK
+335 EFKGR

-345 NAATSEFALLPT
+345 NSATSEFALLPT

>member
-1 MAAVP
+1 VSDVDKDTP
-6 PHASEENKCRTR
+6 KASDDEEQSPET
-18 IRIPQK
+18 
-24 FRRTRN
+24 
-30 SRRKKKRPARRRFGV
+30 KRPARRRFGV

-52 VVIVGGIFA
+52 VVIIGGIFA

-102 ALIDGDQMLVK
+102 ELIAGDQMLVK

-145 LVDSQTK
+145 LVDIQTE

-177 NAKSQLEQDEALFR
+177 NAKSQLKQDEALFQ

>member
-1 MAAVP
+1 MSDVDKDTP
-6 PHASEENKCRTR
+6 KASDDEEQSPET
-18 IRIPQK
+18 
-24 FRRTRN
+24 
-30 SRRKKKRPARRRFGV
+30 KRPARRRFGV

-52 VVIVGGIFA
+52 VVIIGGIFA

-102 ALIDGDQMLVK
+102 ELIAGDQMLVK

-145 LVDSQTK
+145 LVDIQTE

-177 NAKSQLEQDEALFR
+177 NAKSQLKQDEALFQ

>member
-1 MAAVP
+1 
-6 PHASEENKCRTR
+6 
-18 IRIPQK
+18 
-24 FRRTRN
+24 
-30 SRRKKKRPARRRFGV
+30 
-45 RYLIIGL
+45 
-52 VVIVGGIFA
+52 VIVGGIFA

-93 VTKLPVSEG
+93 VTALPVTEG
-102 ALIDGDQMLVK
+102 QLINTDQMLVK

-118 SRLLIKQLQAQK
+118 SKLLVKQLEAQR
-130 DAIAAQRARLVSERK
+130 DAIKAQRGRLVTQRS
-145 LVDSQTK
+145 LVDVQTK
-152 TRVNTQ
+152 SRVNTQ
-158 LAAVNAAAATVSSL
+158 LAAVNAAAATVDAL
-172 KPQLD
+172 KPQLE
-177 NAKSQLEQDEALFR
+177 NAQSNFAREKSLFK
-191 KKVIARRQ
+191 KKVISRRQ
-199 FDQTRTTMQRIDGEY
+199 FDQTRTTMQQVDGEY
-214 RTRVAELEEARNK
+214 RTSVAELEEARNR

-232 ADRQRLSVLDSEI
+232 ADQQKLAVLDSEI
-245 NILVHE
+245 EILVHE
-251 EDELQA
+251 ENELYA
-257 QLERQR
+257 QIDRQR
-263 LDLKDRTIG
+263 LDRADRTIG
-272 SPVQGVVDRV
+272 SPVNGVVDRV
-282 FVEEGEYVTPGQR
+282 FVEEGEYITPGQR
-295 LLLVHDPKKV
+295 LLLVHDPKRV

-319 KIGQTVDV
+319 KIGQVAEV

-335 KFAGK
+335 KFSGK

>member
-1 MAAVP
+1 VSDADKETAE
-6 PHASEENKCRTR
+6 ASEDEEKSSESKR
-18 IRIPQK
+18 P
-24 FRRTRN
+24 
-30 SRRKKKRPARRRFGV
+30 SRRHFGV
-45 RYLIIGL
+45 RYIMIGL

-61 FREVH
+61 FREIH
-66 QRLIYVYEYDARI
+66 QRIIYVYEYDARI

-93 VTKLPVSEG
+93 VTKLPVTEG
-102 ALIDGDQMLVK
+102 QLVDGNQMLIKV
-113 IDDRE
+113 DDRE
-118 SRLLIKQLQAQK
+118 SNLLIKQLQAQK
-130 DAIAAQRARLVSERK
+130 DAISGQRDRLIAERK
-145 LVDSQTK
+145 LVDSQTE

-158 LAAVNAAAATVSSL
+158 LASVNAAKATVSAL
-172 KPQLD
+172 KPQLE
-177 NAKSQLEQDEALFR
+177 NAQSQLAQDQALFK
-191 KKVIARRQ
+191 KKVISRRQ

-227 LREAR
+227 LREVR
-232 ADRQRLSVLDSEI
+232 AETQRLAVLDSEI
-245 NILVHE
+245 VILIHE
-251 EDELQA
+251 EDELKA
-257 QLERQR
+257 QLDRQR

-272 SPVQGVVDRV
+272 SPVTGVVDRV

-310 VKETDIRKV
+310 VKETDIRKIKV
-319 KIGQTVDV
+319 GQVADV

-335 KFAGK
+335 EFKGR

-381 NLLRPGMMVEVFI
+381 NMLRPGMMVEVFI

>member
-1 MAAVP
+1 MSDEDKDKV
-6 PHASEENKCRTR
+6 SEEDNDKEETSETEKGSSSAQR
-18 IRIPQK
+18 PK
-24 FRRTRN
+24 RR
-30 SRRKKKRPARRRFGV
+30 SFGI

-52 VVIVGGIFA
+52 VVIVGGVFA

-93 VTKLPVSEG
+93 VTALPVTEG
-102 ALIDGDQMLVK
+102 QLINTDQMLVK

-118 SRLLIKQLQAQK
+118 SKLLVKQLEAQR
-130 DAIAAQRARLVSERK
+130 DAIKAQRDRLVTQRS
-145 LVDSQTK
+145 LVDVQTK
-152 TRVNTQ
+152 SRVNTQ
-158 LAAVNAAAATVSSL
+158 LAAVNAAAATVDAL
-172 KPQLD
+172 KPQLE
-177 NAKSQLEQDEALFR
+177 NARSNFAREKELFK
-191 KKVIARRQ
+191 KKVISRRQ
-199 FDQTRTTMQRIDGEY
+199 FDQTRTTMQQVDGEY
-214 RTRVAELEEARNK
+214 RTSVAELEEARNR

-232 ADRQRLSVLDSEI
+232 ADQQQLAVLDSEI
-245 NILVHE
+245 EILVHE
-251 EDELQA
+251 ENELYA
-257 QLERQR
+257 QIDRQR
-263 LDLKDRTIG
+263 LDRADRTIG
-272 SPVQGVVDRV
+272 SPVNGVVDRV

-295 LLLVHDPKKV
+295 LLLVHDPKRV

-319 KIGQTVDV
+319 KIGQVADV

-335 KFAGK
+335 KFSGK